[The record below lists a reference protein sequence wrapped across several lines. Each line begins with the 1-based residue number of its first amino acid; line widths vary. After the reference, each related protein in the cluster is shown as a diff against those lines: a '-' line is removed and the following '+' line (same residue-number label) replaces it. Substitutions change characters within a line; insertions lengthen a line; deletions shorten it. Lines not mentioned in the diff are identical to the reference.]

1 MPPISFNEVP
11 ENVRVPWAY
20 VEFDNSR
27 ANQGPF
33 LLEYTILV
41 IAQRLSSGTVAELV
55 PTKVTRAEQGAQYFG
70 QGSMAHNMLERLFE
84 NGRFNEVW
92 VIAQDDDG
100 AGVKAAGSILFG
112 GAPTAAGT
120 LNVYIAGRRVRI
132 SVTTSD
138 TAADIASNLV
148 DEITNN
154 HPGLPVTAAVNGG
167 NAEQVDI
174 TAKNAGEVGNGID
187 VRLNYYADE
196 ETPAGVTAVITDMA
210 GGTGNPDVNDV
221 ITVMGDDW
229 YHTIAMPYTD
239 SANLTALE
247 AELDDRF
254 GPERQIEGVAFAAM
268 DDTHANLGTFGSG
281 RNSKHV
287 SVMGITGSP
296 TPSYEWAAATAATV
310 AAAAQNDPARPFQT
324 LELQGVLSPGKTDL
338 FTLAERNLL
347 LFDGI
352 STFKV
357 GADGKVRVERL
368 ITMYQ
373 TNQFGATDPSYLDV
387 NTILTLGYLRY
398 DFRNMLLTK
407 YPRHKLGNDS
417 VRYGA
422 GQAILTPKAA
432 KAEAV
437 ARFRQWEELALV
449 EGLDQFKNDLI
460 VERDESNPN
469 RLNFLM
475 PPDLVNQLRI
485 MGVQFQFLL

>member
-11 ENVRVPWAY
+11 ENTRVPWAY
-20 VEFDNSR
+20 VEIDNSR
-27 ANQGPF
+27 ANQGTF
-33 LLEYTILV
+33 LLEYKILV
-41 IAQRLSSGTVAELV
+41 IGQRLSGGTVDELV
-55 PTKVTRAEQGAQYFG
+55 PTKVTRADQGAQYFG
-70 QGSMAHNMLERLFE
+70 EGSMIHNMLERLFD

-92 VIAQDDDG
+92 VIAQDDAG
-100 AGVKAAGSILFG
+100 AGVKAAGNILFAG
-112 GAPTAAGT
+112 TPTAAGT

-132 SVTTSD
+132 TVLTTD
-138 TAADIASNLV
+138 TAADIASNLA

-154 HPGLPVTAAVNGG
+154 HADLPVTAVVNGTT
-167 NAEQVDI
+167 AEQVDI

-187 VRLNYYADE
+187 IRLNYYADE
-196 ETPAGVTAVITDMA
+196 ETPAGVTATVTDMT

-221 ITVMGDDW
+221 IAVMGDDW
-229 YHTIAMPYTD
+229 YHAIAMPYTD
-239 SANLTALE
+239 AANLTALE
-247 AELDDRF
+247 TELDDRF
-254 GPERQIEGVAFAAM
+254 GAERQIEGVAFAAL
-268 DDTHANLGTFGSG
+268 DDTHANLGTFGNG
-281 RNSKHV
+281 RNSKVV
-287 SVMGITGSP
+287 STMGITGSP
-296 TPSYEWAAATAATV
+296 TPSYEWAAAIAATV

-324 LELQGVLSPGKTDL
+324 LELTGVLAPAKSDL
-338 FTLAERNLL
+338 FTQAERNLL

-357 GADGKVRVERL
+357 AADGTVRVERL

-407 YPRHKLGNDS
+407 YPRHKLGNDG

-432 KAEAV
+432 KAEAI
-437 ARFRQWEELALV
+437 ARFRQWEEQALV
-449 EGLDQFKNDLI
+449 EGLDQFKDDLI
-460 VERDESNPN
+460 VERDANNPN